1 MFARK
6 KKGREKI
13 RHSMDRKRIIPTYG
27 VSRFRD
33 IIPPVSPF
41 TTVPFLFTFSS
52 HTFPLEYPFNRI
64 KFSEEDTRKSGGDL
78 PSTLLD
84 REITRGTSRDVPLRG
99 WIFAFRECQGDYL
112 LVWREQVSLKDRRGR
127 PWTHLDPTKLERR
140 KIINPVPQKWER
152 IKDEAGG
159 EGRVEEKRREK
170 GEGEIEE
177 ISPDRRAGL

>member
-1 MFARK
+1 MFEKK
-6 KKGREKI
+6 KKGGGKI
-13 RHSMDRKRIIPTYG
+13 RHSTDRKRIIPTYG

-84 REITRGTSRDVPLRG
+84 REITRSTSLFVAEYSRFENAKGIIYSCGGSRYRWKIDG
-99 WIFAFRECQGDYL
+99 DDREL
-112 LVWREQVSLKDRRGR
+112 ISIPPSW
-127 PWTHLDPTKLERR
+127 
-140 KIINPVPQKWER
+140 N
-152 IKDEAGG
+152 A
-159 EGRVEEKRREK
+159 EK
-170 GEGEIEE
+170 
-177 ISPDRRAGL
+177 